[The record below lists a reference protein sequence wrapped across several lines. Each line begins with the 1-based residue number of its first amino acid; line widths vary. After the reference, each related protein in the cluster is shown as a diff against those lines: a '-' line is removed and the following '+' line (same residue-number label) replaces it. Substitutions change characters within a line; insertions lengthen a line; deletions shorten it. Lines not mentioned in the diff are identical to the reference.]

1 MTSST
6 TVSSPP
12 KSPRS
17 EQRPS
22 LPTEIRV
29 DRTAKRIR
37 VFFAGKLLG
46 DSVSARLGYSTGRHP
61 EYLIPVV
68 DIDWANVAVDDGE
81 LVESPLGSYSA
92 IRHELGG
99 REIGRR
105 HSNGLGAGFASFD
118 FDSMDAWFEEDEQ
131 IWFHARDPFRR
142 VEVIESSRLVEVN
155 VNGRE
160 VARSRSPRL
169 VTETGLPERWYIPR
183 IDVDWTQ
190 LRPSETSSGCQY
202 KGVANWWHVCH
213 DGYDQLADV
222 VWGYERPVP
231 ESSKLAGLVSFFAEH
246 AAVETF
252 VDSVIQPRPVVD
264 RTAISPSLNLV
275 NMVVQISQLDCNA
288 HSEMERVSIP
298 LDSGR

>member
-68 DIDWANVAVDDGE
+68 DINWAHVAVDNGE
-81 LVESPLGSYSA
+81 LIESPLGSY
-92 IRHELGG
+92 IPVRTELGG

-105 HSNGLGAGFASFD
+105 HTDGLGAGHASFD

-142 VEVIESSRLVEVN
+142 VEVTESSRLVEVT
-155 VNGRE
+155 VNGRV
-160 VARSRSPRL
+160 VAQSRSPRL
-169 VTETGLPERWYIPR
+169 VTETGLPERWYLPR

-202 KGVANWWHVCH
+202 KGVADWWHVCQ
-213 DGYDQLADV
+213 DGSTQLADV
-222 VWGYERPVP
+222 VWAYERPVP

-246 AAVETF
+246 AAVETS
-252 VDSVIQPRPVVD
+252 VDGVIQPTPIINS
-264 RTAISPSLNLV
+264 TAMNPSLNLTNTAV
-275 NMVVQISQLDCNA
+275 
-288 HSEMERVSIP
+288 
-298 LDSGR
+298 

>member
-1 MTSST
+1 MSSST
-6 TVSSPP
+6 TAFSPAEP
-12 KSPRS
+12 PQS

-22 LPTEIRV
+22 PPTEIRV

-37 VFFAGKLLG
+37 VFYAGKLMG
-46 DSVSARLGYSTGRHP
+46 DSASARLGYSTGRHP

-68 DIDWANVAVDDGE
+68 DINWANLAVDAGE
-81 LVESPLGSYSA
+81 LVESSLGSYSV
-92 IRHELGG
+92 IRKEVGG

-105 HSNGLGAGFASFD
+105 YSDGLGAGLTSFD

-131 IWFHARDPFRR
+131 IWFRARDPFRR
-142 VEVIESSRLVEVN
+142 VDVIESSRLVEIT
-155 VNGRE
+155 VNGRV

-183 IDVDWTQ
+183 IDIDWTR

-202 KGVANWWHVCH
+202 KGVANWWHVCQ
-213 DGYDQLADV
+213 DGADQLADV

-246 AAVETF
+246 AAVETS
-252 VDSVIQPRPVVD
+252 VDSVIQPRPVID
-264 RTAISPSLNLV
+264 STAISPSLNLANTAV
-275 NMVVQISQLDCNA
+275 
-288 HSEMERVSIP
+288 
-298 LDSGR
+298 